1 MTDLRTPITIPRF
14 NRMMYCLLLPLYT
27 AEADGQ
33 FFSVR
38 SMVRHA
44 LAALTVPRTVLRT
57 RTFDVVILTRHKKFI
72 YLVFYCV
79 HPLLHLVNTP
89 R

>member
-27 AEADGQ
+27 AETDGQ

-44 LAALTVPRTVLRT
+44 LEGGQS
-57 RTFDVVILTRHKKFI
+57 FGQGHSM
-72 YLVFYCV
+72 
-79 HPLLHLVNTP
+79 LLY
-89 R
+89 